1 MNKHLLFIL
10 VFIIIIPIIL
20 MNGIGYTLIQCASDC
35 FQGALLN
42 TGENPDLSR
51 FYYLAMMKALSI
63 YFLCVGGYFLIAH
76 LRLVGSTKQ
85 KVSFINQVSHE
96 LKTPLTNLRLY
107 IDLLKNELADDS
119 NALKKIGIL
128 EQESTRLDR
137 LVRNILLFSYGQRLT
152 LNRQDEDIDALITRV
167 AQSFRPLFD
176 QQAIEIQLDCQAGH
190 ASVDRGVLE
199 QVLVNLIGNVEKYA
213 SDGDFINITA
223 RKKEGQVS
231 ITVQDDGPGI
241 PDHMKAHVFQ
251 PFVRGDDR
259 LTEGV
264 SGIGIGLTLC
274 VNLMEAHN
282 GVLRLKESDHG
293 TCFEVIF

>member
-85 KVSFINQVSHE
+85 KVSFINQV
-96 LKTPLTNLRLY
+96 
-107 IDLLKNELADDS
+107 LKNELADDS